1 MKNPLSSFAP
11 VAPVKEEKIHHSKTH
26 LHPNKQYNE
35 KKEKLS
41 LYNENQSWQE
51 KKKTPT
57 KTNSSGWSINFAHF

>member
-1 MKNPLSSFAP
+1 MKNPLPSFAP

-35 KKEKLS
+35 KKEKSS

-51 KKKTPT
+51 KKTPT

>member
-35 KKEKLS
+35 KKEKS
-41 LYNENQSWQE
+41 TMKTNHGKR
-51 KKKTPT
+51 KKKTLQKPIHPA
-57 KTNSSGWSINFAHF
+57 GV